1 MKKLLSK
8 LFFPKKASVPPCEI
22 ESDIEKLCKYMS
34 EQIDELEE
42 LKMIGKERIK
52 NLTETVEERTK
63 YEKYP

>member
-1 MKKLLSK
+1 MRKLLSK
-8 LFFPKKASVPPCEI
+8 LFFPKKAPPCEI
-22 ESDIEKLCKYMS
+22 ERDIEKLCKYMS
-34 EQIDELEE
+34 EQIDEFEN